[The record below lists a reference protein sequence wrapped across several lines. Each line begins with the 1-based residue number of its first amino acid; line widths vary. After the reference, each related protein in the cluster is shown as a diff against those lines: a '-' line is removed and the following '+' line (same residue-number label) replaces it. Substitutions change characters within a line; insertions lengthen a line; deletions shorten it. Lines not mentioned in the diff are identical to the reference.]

1 MANQRLTPAASQRPG
16 NLSRSPFVSLFEE
29 APLLRTCL
37 PAASLCSSTIQPHP
51 CVGLNDLHP
60 TMDDIKVIMG
70 QKARKLPRVAFDTVH
85 NSGQQAK
92 VARPDTLVQ
101 KQTGDGSLGVGGNT

>member
-1 MANQRLTPAASQRPG
+1 
-16 NLSRSPFVSLFEE
+16 
-29 APLLRTCL
+29 
-37 PAASLCSSTIQPHP
+37 
-51 CVGLNDLHP
+51 
-60 TMDDIKVIMG
+60 
-70 QKARKLPRVAFDTVH
+70 VH